1 LLHKRNYYVM
11 HDFKTLDT
19 SALIELLAQH
29 TSQYT
34 ARLAEKNANLTQ
46 YEYEISLIQS
56 ELNARKMTP
65 DNTSVSD
72 PSISIVPKDQ
82 DN

>member
-1 LLHKRNYYVM
+1 M
-11 HDFKTLDT
+11 HDFKAFET
-19 SALIELLAQH
+19 SALVELLAQH
-29 TSQYT
+29 TAQYT

-72 PSISIVPKDQ
+72 PGISIIPKNQ

>member
-1 LLHKRNYYVM
+1 M

-19 SALIELLAQH
+19 SALIELLAQY
-29 TSQYT
+29 TTQYT
-34 ARLAEKNANLTQ
+34 ARLAEKNVNLSQ

-56 ELNARKMTP
+56 EINARKMTS

-72 PSISIVPKDQ
+72 PTISIVPKDQ
-82 DN
+82 NN

>member
-1 LLHKRNYYVM
+1 MN
-11 HDFKTLDT
+11 DFRALET

-29 TSQYT
+29 TAQYT
-34 ARLAEKNANLTQ
+34 ARLTEKNANLSQ

-56 ELNARKMTP
+56 ELSSRKMTA

-72 PSISIVPKDQ
+72 PTISIIPKDQ

>member
-1 LLHKRNYYVM
+1 M
-11 HDFKTLDT
+11 QDFKTLDT
-19 SALIELLAQH
+19 PALIELLSQH
-29 TSQYT
+29 TAQYT
-34 ARLAEKNANLTQ
+34 ARLTEKNANLSQ

-65 DNTSVSD
+65 GNTSVSD
-72 PSISIVPKDQ
+72 PTISIVPKNQ